1 MNAKWVKLKMLKP
14 TTFTLFLSVLLIV
27 AATCNVKAETG
38 TRTYVYSFASLEVRI
53 EYPFETYPNRSI
65 TINIT
70 TRALATLNVSYILLD
85 LYTLHNLTRE
95 EISFHNISHISTPKS
110 FRNNEWFNKTYNIF
124 IPEYA
129 INVLYGKLKL
139 KWTLTGTVERDTYE
153 RELTVIMS
161 YLKSPELDRLRNENA
176 MLKENLTNLNNKVT
190 ELNNTITELRNNL
203 TAIQHRYEGE
213 LSGTRSTL
221 VVLAVVTVFFVA
233 TTAYLAF
240 RRPKQVW

>member
-1 MNAKWVKLKMLKP
+1 MLKP
-14 TTFTLFLSVLLIV
+14 KTLTLFLSILLIV
-27 AATCNVKAETG
+27 AVTCNVKAETG

-53 EYPFETYPNRSI
+53 EYPFETYPNQSI

-70 TRALATLNVSYILLD
+70 TRALASLNVSYILLN

-95 EISFHNISHISTPKS
+95 EILLYSISHISTPKLFS
-110 FRNNEWFNKTYNIF
+110 NNEWFNKTYKVF
-124 IPEYA
+124 IQEYA

-139 KWTLTGTVERDTYE
+139 KWTLTGTVEKDTYE

-161 YLKSPELDRLRNENA
+161 YLKSLELDRLRNENT
-176 MLKENLTNLNNKVT
+176 MLKENLTNLTNELT
-190 ELNNTITELRNNL
+190 ELNNTLTELRNNL
-203 TAIQHRYEGE
+203 TDIQHRYEGE
-213 LSGTRSTL
+213 LSGTRSAI

-233 TTAYLAF
+233 TTAYLAL